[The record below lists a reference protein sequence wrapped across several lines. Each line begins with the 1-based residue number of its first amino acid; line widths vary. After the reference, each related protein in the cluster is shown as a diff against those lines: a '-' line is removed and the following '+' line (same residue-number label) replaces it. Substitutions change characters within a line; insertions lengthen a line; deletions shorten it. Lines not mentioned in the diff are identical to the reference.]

1 MTFLTS
7 FNQLFTS
14 VTADSRQVV
23 PGALFLAYPG
33 VHSDGRRYIGQAVAA
48 GASAV
53 LWESQGFAW
62 DAAIKVANLGVSQ
75 LKNQVAEIA
84 SEFYQYPSRKL
95 EVIGVTGTNGKTS
108 VSQWIAQAMQA
119 LGEKTAVIGTIGS
132 GFADVSGNGLVET
145 SNTTPDAILLQKM
158 LADYANQGAV
168 AVAMEVSS
176 HGLDQGRVNAIEFDF
191 AVFTNLTR
199 DHLDYHE
206 TMDAYASAKRKLF
219 DWPSLRT
226 AVVNVDDDF
235 GKEMAESLRVSSKSI
250 VTYGLVQGDVRA
262 DKLTLSANGISM
274 KVITPQGV
282 AVLSAPV
289 LGRFN
294 AYNLLAVLATLLAR
308 QVPLGDAIS
317 AIAQIKPV
325 DGRMQQFGGKDKPLV
340 VVDYAHTPDALEN
353 VLVSLREQTQG
364 KLICVFGCGGDR
376 DAGKRPLMGS
386 IAEKYAHH
394 VVVTSDNPRN
404 ENPALIIEQIVNGMT
419 VLPSIAPDR
428 AVAIQQAIKF
438 ANKDDVVLLA
448 GKGHEEYQEIGGLRT
463 PFSDIAVAQSALLNW
478 VPDQAMA
485 VGQ

>member
-84 SEFYQYPSRKL
+84 AEFYQYPSRKL

-235 GKEMAESLRVSSKSI
+235 GKEMAKSLRVSSKSL
-250 VTYGLVQGDVRA
+250 VTYGLMQGDVRA
-262 DKLTLSANGISM
+262 DTLTLSANGISM
-274 KVITPQGV
+274 QVITPHGL

-317 AIAQIKPV
+317 AIAQIKSV

-448 GKGHEEYQEIGGLRT
+448 GKGHEDYQEIGGLRT

>member
-1 MTFLTS
+1 MTLLTS
-7 FNQLFTS
+7 FNQSFTA

-33 VHSDGRRYIGQAVAA
+33 VHSDGRNYIAQAVAA

-53 LWESQGFAW
+53 LWDNQGYVW
-62 DAAIKVANLGVSQ
+62 DAAVKVANLGVTQ

-84 SEFYQYPSRKL
+84 AEFYQYPTRKL
-95 EVIGVTGTNGKTS
+95 DVIGVTGTNGKTS

-119 LGEKTAVIGTIGS
+119 LGKKTAVIGTIGS
-132 GFADVSGNGLVET
+132 GFADAVGNGLVET

-158 LADYANQGAV
+158 LADYAKQGAD

-199 DHLDYHE
+199 DHLDYHV
-206 TMDAYASAKRKLF
+206 TMDAYASAKQKLF

-226 AVVNVDDDF
+226 AIVNADDDF
-235 GKEMAESLRVSSKSI
+235 GKKMAETLRGNNKSLL
-250 VTYGLVQGDVRA
+250 TYGLLHGDVRA
-262 DKLTLSANGISM
+262 ESLTLSASGISM
-274 KVITPQGV
+274 QVTTPQGN

-308 QVPLGDAIS
+308 QVPLSDAIS

-325 DGRMQQFGGKDKPLV
+325 AGRMQQFGGNDKPLV

-376 DAGKRPLMGS
+376 DTGKRPLMGA
-386 IAEKYAHH
+386 IAEKFAHH

-428 AVAIQQAIKF
+428 AIAIQQAIKF
-438 ANKDDVVLLA
+438 ANKDDIVLLA
-448 GKGHEEYQEIGGLRT
+448 GKGHEDYQEIGGVRT
-463 PFSDIAVAQSALLNW
+463 PFSDITVAQSALLNW
-478 VPDQAMA
+478 VPNQAMA
-485 VGQ
+485 VRK

>member
-84 SEFYQYPSRKL
+84 AEFYQYPSRKL
-95 EVIGVTGTNGKTS
+95 DVIGVTGTNGKTS

-145 SNTTPDAILLQKM
+145 NNTTPDAILLQKM
-158 LADYANQGAV
+158 LADYASQGAV

-199 DHLDYHE
+199 DHLDYHQ

>member
-84 SEFYQYPSRKL
+84 AEFYQYPSRKL
-95 EVIGVTGTNGKTS
+95 DVIGVTGTNGKTS

-145 SNTTPDAILLQKM
+145 NNTTPDAILLQKM
-158 LADYANQGAV
+158 LADYASQGAV

-448 GKGHEEYQEIGGLRT
+448 GKGHEDYQEIGGLRT

>member
-1 MTFLTS
+1 MTLLTS
-7 FNQLFTS
+7 FNQSFSL

-33 VHSDGRRYIGQAVAA
+33 VHSDGRKYIAQAVAA

-53 LWESQGFAW
+53 LWESHGFVW

-75 LKNQVAEIA
+75 LKSQVAQIA
-84 SEFYQYPSRKL
+84 AEFYQYPSRKL
-95 EVIGVTGTNGKTS
+95 DVIGVTGTNGKTS

-119 LGEKTAVIGTIGS
+119 LGKKTAVIGTIGS
-132 GFADVSGNGLVET
+132 GFADASGNGLVET

-158 LADYANQGAV
+158 LADYANQGAA

-199 DHLDYHE
+199 DHLDYHV

-219 DWPSLRT
+219 DWPNLHT
-226 AVVNVDDDF
+226 AVVNADDDF
-235 GKEMAESLRVSSKSI
+235 GKEMAESLRVNSKSLL
-250 VTYGLVQGDVRA
+250 TYGLLHGDVRA
-262 DKLTLSANGISM
+262 DTLTLGANGVSM
-274 KVITPQGV
+274 QVTTPQGA

-308 QVPLGDAIS
+308 QVPLNDAIA

-325 DGRMQQFGGKDKPLV
+325 AGRMQQFGGEDKPLV

-376 DAGKRPLMGS
+376 DAGKRPLMGA

-394 VVVTSDNPRN
+394 VVVTSDNPRS
-404 ENPALIIEQIVNGMT
+404 ENPASIIEQVVNGMT

-428 AVAIQQAIKF
+428 AIAIQQAIKF

-448 GKGHEEYQEIGGLRT
+448 GKGHEEYQEINGVKA
-463 PFSDIAVAQSALLNW
+463 PFSDIAVAQAALSHW
-478 VPDQAMA
+478 VPNQAMA
-485 VGQ
+485 VGK

>member
-1 MTFLTS
+1 MTLLTS
-7 FNQLFTS
+7 FNQTFTL

-33 VHSDGRRYIGQAVAA
+33 VHSDGRKYIAQAVTA

-53 LWESQGFAW
+53 LWDSEGFVW

-75 LKNQVAEIA
+75 LKNQVAQIA
-84 SEFYQYPSRKL
+84 AEFYQYPSRKL
-95 EVIGVTGTNGKTS
+95 DVIGVTGTNGKTS

-119 LGEKTAVIGTIGS
+119 LGKKTAVIGTIGS
-132 GFADVSGNGLVET
+132 GFADASGNGLVET

-158 LADYANQGAV
+158 LADYANQGAT

-176 HGLDQGRVNAIEFDF
+176 HGLDQGRVNAVEFDF

-206 TMDAYASAKRKLF
+206 TMDAYASAKQKLF
-219 DWPSLRT
+219 NWPNLHT
-226 AVVNVDDDF
+226 AILNADDDF
-235 GKEMAESLRVSSKSI
+235 GKKMAASLIANNKSLL
-250 VTYGLVQGDVRA
+250 TYGLAQGDVRA
-262 DKLTLSANGISM
+262 NTLTLGANGISM
-274 KVITPQGV
+274 QVTTPQGN

-308 QVPLGDAIS
+308 QVPLSDAIS

-325 DGRMQQFGGKDKPLV
+325 AGRMQQFGGNDKPLV
-340 VVDYAHTPDALEN
+340 VVDYAHTPDALES

-376 DAGKRPLMGS
+376 DAGKRPLMGA
-386 IAEKYAHH
+386 IAERFAHH

-428 AVAIQQAIKF
+428 AIAIQQAIKF

-448 GKGHEEYQEIGGLRT
+448 GKGHEDYQEIGGVRT
-463 PFSDIAVAQSALLNW
+463 PFSDITVAQSALLNW
-478 VPDQAMA
+478 VPNQAMA
-485 VGQ
+485 VGK

>member
-7 FNQLFTS
+7 FNQSFTL

-33 VHSDGRRYIGQAVAA
+33 VHSDGRKYIAQAVAA

-53 LWESQGFAW
+53 LWESQGFTW

-84 SEFYQYPSRKL
+84 AEFYQYPSRKL

-132 GFADVSGNGLVET
+132 GFTDVSGNGLVET

-199 DHLDYHE
+199 DHLDYHQ

-226 AVVNVDDDF
+226 AVVNADDDF
-235 GKEMAESLRVSSKSI
+235 GKEVAESLRVSGKSL
-250 VTYGLVQGDVRA
+250 VTYGLMQGDVRA
-262 DKLTLSANGISM
+262 DTLTLSANGISIQ
-274 KVITPQGV
+274 VITPQGV

-325 DGRMQQFGGKDKPLV
+325 AGRMQQFGGKDKPLV

-448 GKGHEEYQEIGGLRT
+448 GKGHEDYQEIGGLRT

-485 VGQ
+485 VGE

>member
-7 FNQLFTS
+7 FNQLFIS

-33 VHSDGRRYIGQAVAA
+33 VHSDGRRYIAQAVAA

-84 SEFYQYPSRKL
+84 AEFYQYPSRKL
-95 EVIGVTGTNGKTS
+95 DVIGVTGTNGKTS

-145 SNTTPDAILLQKM
+145 NNTTPDAILLQKM
-158 LADYANQGAV
+158 LADYASQGAV

>member
-7 FNQLFTS
+7 FNQLFIS

-33 VHSDGRRYIGQAVAA
+33 VHSDGRRYIAQAVAA

-84 SEFYQYPSRKL
+84 AEFYQYPSRKL
-95 EVIGVTGTNGKTS
+95 DVIGVTGTNGKTS

-145 SNTTPDAILLQKM
+145 NNTTPDAILLQKM
-158 LADYANQGAV
+158 LADYASQGAV

-308 QVPLGDAIS
+308 QVPLVDAIS

-325 DGRMQQFGGKDKPLV
+325 AGRMQQFGGKDKPLV

-448 GKGHEEYQEIGGLRT
+448 GKGHEDYQEIGGLRT

>member
-1 MTFLTS
+1 MTLLTS
-7 FNQLFTS
+7 FNQSFTL

-33 VHSDGRRYIGQAVAA
+33 VHSDGRKYIAQAVAA

-53 LWESQGFAW
+53 LWENQDFVW

-75 LKNQVAEIA
+75 LKKQVAQIA
-84 SEFYQYPSRKL
+84 AEFYQYPSRNL
-95 EVIGVTGTNGKTS
+95 DVIGVTGTNGKTS

-119 LGEKTAVIGTIGS
+119 LGKKTAVIGTIGS
-132 GFADVSGNGLVET
+132 GFADAGGNGLVET

-158 LADYANQGAV
+158 LADYANQGAE

-176 HGLDQGRVNAIEFDF
+176 HGLDQGRVSAIEFDY

-199 DHLDYHE
+199 DHLDYHV

-219 DWPSLRT
+219 DWPNLHT
-226 AVVNVDDDF
+226 AVVNADDDF
-235 GKEMAESLRVSSKSI
+235 GKEMAESLRVNSKSLL
-250 VTYGLVQGDVRA
+250 TYGLMHGDVRA
-262 DKLTLSANGISM
+262 DTLTLGANGISM
-274 KVITPQGV
+274 QVTTPQGA

-308 QVPLGDAIS
+308 QVPLNDAVA

-325 DGRMQQFGGKDKPLV
+325 AGRMQQFGGDDKPLV

-353 VLVSLREQTQG
+353 VLVSLREQAQG

-376 DAGKRPLMGS
+376 DTGKRPLMGA

-404 ENPALIIEQIVNGMT
+404 ENPALIIEQVVNGMT

-428 AVAIQQAIKF
+428 AIAIQQAIKF

-448 GKGHEEYQEIGGLRT
+448 GKGHEDYQEIGGVRT
-463 PFSDIAVAQSALLNW
+463 PFSDITVAQAALLHW
-478 VPDQAMA
+478 VPNQAMA

>member
-1 MTFLTS
+1 MTLLTS
-7 FNQLFTS
+7 LNQSFTAI
-14 VTADSRQVV
+14 TADSRQVV

-33 VHSDGRRYIGQAVAA
+33 VHSDGRKYIAQAVAA

-53 LWESQGFAW
+53 LWDNQNFVW
-62 DAAIKVANLGVSQ
+62 DVAIKVNNLGVSQ
-75 LKNQVAEIA
+75 LKNQVAQIGA
-84 SEFYQYPSRKL
+84 EFYQYPSRKL
-95 EVIGVTGTNGKTS
+95 DVIGVTGTNGKTS

-119 LGEKTAVIGTIGS
+119 LGKKTAVIGTIGS
-132 GFADVSGNGLVET
+132 GFAGATGNGLVET
-145 SNTTPDAILLQKM
+145 SNTTPDALLLQKM
-158 LADYANQGAV
+158 MATYVAQGAD

-199 DHLDYHE
+199 DHLDYHV
-206 TMDAYASAKRKLF
+206 TMDAYASAKQKLF
-219 DWPSLRT
+219 NWPTLRT
-226 AVVNVDDDF
+226 AIVNADDDF
-235 GKEMAESLRVSSKSI
+235 GKKMAESLRNNNKSLL
-250 VTYGLVQGDVRA
+250 TYGLLHGDVRA
-262 DKLTLSANGISM
+262 DSLTLNPNGISM
-274 KVITPQGV
+274 QVSTPQGA
-282 AVLSAPV
+282 AVLNASV

-308 QVPLGDAIS
+308 QVPLNDAIA

-325 DGRMQQFGGKDKPLV
+325 AGRMQQFGGDDKPLV

-353 VLVSLREQTQG
+353 VLVSLLEQTQG

-376 DAGKRPLMGS
+376 DAGKRPLMGA

-404 ENPALIIEQIVNGMT
+404 ENPAAIIEQVVNGMT

-428 AVAIQQAIKF
+428 AIAIQQAIKF

-448 GKGHEEYQEIGGLRT
+448 GKGHEDYQEVSGVRT
-463 PFSDIAVAQSALLNW
+463 PFSDIAVAQAALSHW
-478 VPDQAMA
+478 VPNQAMA
-485 VGQ
+485 VGK